1 MNSIFAWLEASR
13 NWLET
18 KSRWSKLR
26 DLGQSSMVR
35 SSILM
40 PVFGYLLLF
49 NEDVRQYLRIGYDAA
64 WPFNTCPRCGEFGC
78 STAGVLYL
86 RWDQSSSPGGVPSGL
101 KATSPGMPFVY
112 AIPEGE
118 PDN

>member
-18 KSRWSKLR
+18 ESRWSKLR
-26 DLGQSSMVR
+26 DLGQSGMVR

-64 WPFNTCPRCGEFGC
+64 WPFTNVGHQTLNRRGSPRITETQGAPNVGEIGIRCP
-78 STAGVLYL
+78 L
-86 RWDQSSSPGGVPSGL
+86 P
-101 KATSPGMPFVY
+101 
-112 AIPEGE
+112 
-118 PDN
+118 